1 MCTAAHS
8 TSQERCSISSADVVR
23 REYVVTAGQGAPTF
37 RPTLA
42 VQIGPESH
50 TLDPVVG
57 AAVIG
62 RDPGST
68 VRVNDDRISRS
79 HVRLEPRGDGWQA
92 FDTSTNGMYVD
103 GVRRSSAL
111 ITGPTTIH
119 LGAADGIPVSL
130 VPGDPTEA
138 TAVVGSLEADGDDDD
153 KWDELAETDPDVARA
168 GRAVGARRR
177 ELDITQRSLARD
189 KIINA
194 GTLIAFE
201 KGRSWPRR
209 GTLAKLEEVLNW
221 PPGTITR
228 IRNGGPVAQVS
239 GEATEVLTDTVQ
251 APLMA
256 EAVELAMHAI
266 ATALDALPKDSQPEF
281 AQKASPILADLRKLE
296 AVASNAAR
304 NARGAPSVV
313 LALSSVRRAYN
324 DLMLRAARSPSATL
338 GQRLYGARHRA
349 ELSIDEA
356 ANAAGVP
363 TALVQDAE
371 AERPVP
377 PAAAAAIETLIAQLA
392 MS

>member
-1 MCTAAHS
+1 VTTGQA
-8 TSQERCSISSADVVR
+8 TS
-23 REYVVTAGQGAPTF
+23 APG
-37 RPTLA
+37 PTLA
-42 VQIGPESH
+42 VRIGPESR
-50 TLDPVVG
+50 TLDPVAGV
-57 AAVIG
+57 AVIG
-62 RDPGST
+62 RDPGAT
-68 VRVNDDRISRS
+68 VRINDDRISRT
-79 HVRLEPRGDGWQA
+79 HVRLEPRGDGWQV
-92 FDTSTNGMYVD
+92 FDTSTNGMFVD

-130 VPGDPTEA
+130 APSDPVDAT
-138 TAVVGSLEADGDDDD
+138 TAVVAEPDDEDN
-153 KWDELAETDPDVARA
+153 WEEFAETDPDVARA
-168 GRAVGARRR
+168 GRAVAARRR

-189 KIINA
+189 KVINA

-221 PPGTITR
+221 SPGTIVR
-228 IRNGGPVAQVS
+228 IRNGTAVAQG
-239 GEATEVLTDTVQ
+239 GEATEVLTDTVH

-256 EAVELAMHAI
+256 EAVELAMHTI
-266 ATALDALPKDSQPEF
+266 ATAIDALPKSPDPQF
-281 AQKASPILADLRKLE
+281 DQKAGPILADLRKLE
-296 AVASNAAR
+296 AVAANAAR
-304 NARGAPSVV
+304 NAKGAPSVV

-356 ANAAGVP
+356 ANAAGVL
-363 TALVQDAE
+363 TAVLQDAE
-371 AERPVP
+371 SERPVAP
-377 PAAAAAIETLIAQLA
+377 DAAAVIETLIAQLA

>member
-1 MCTAAHS
+1 MTTGQAAPPPGPALAI
-8 TSQERCSISSADVVR
+8 RI
-23 REYVVTAGQGAPTF
+23 GA
-37 RPTLA
+37 
-42 VQIGPESH
+42 ESH
-50 TLDPVVG
+50 TLDGNAG

-62 RDPGST
+62 RDPRAT
-68 VRVNDDRISRS
+68 VRINDDRISRT
-79 HVRLEPRGDGWQA
+79 HVRLEPRRDGWQI
-92 FDTSTNGMYVD
+92 FDTSSNGMFVD

-130 VPGDPTEA
+130 IPSDPTEA
-138 TAVVGSLEADGDDDD
+138 TAVVTSARLEAELDDEDR
-153 KWDELAETDPDVARA
+153 WEELAETDPDVARA
-168 GRAVGARRR
+168 GRAVAARRR

-189 KIINA
+189 KVINA

-209 GTLAKLEEVLNW
+209 GTLAKLEEVLDW

-228 IRNGGPVAQVS
+228 IRNGAAAVQG

-256 EAVELAMHAI
+256 EAVELAMHTI
-266 ATALDALPKDSQPEF
+266 ATALDALPNPSAPEF
-281 AQKASPILADLRKLE
+281 SQKAGPILADLRKLE
-296 AVASNAAR
+296 GVASSAAR

-313 LALSSVRRAYN
+313 LALSSVRRTYN

-338 GQRLYGARHRA
+338 GQRLYGARHGA
-349 ELSIDEA
+349 ELSIEEA
-356 ANAAGVP
+356 ANAAGIP
-363 TALVQDAE
+363 TAVLQDAE
-371 AERPVP
+371 SERPVP
-377 PAAAAAIETLIAQLA
+377 PDVAAAIETLIAQLA